1 MSDFKKFDGDKVRYE
16 LVPPSIVKGIAGVL
30 TFGAEKYD
38 AHNWMNVD
46 DPERYVGA
54 LYRHLEAWRSG
65 ETLDPESGL
74 PHLAHAST
82 NLAFLIELN
91 YEPKTWSNK

>member
-1 MSDFKKFDGDKVRYE
+1 MGKFEKFDGDKVRYD
-16 LVPPSIVKGIAGVL
+16 LVPPSMMNGIAGVL
-30 TFGAEKYD
+30 TFGADKYE
-38 AHNWMNVD
+38 AHNWKNVD

-54 LYRHLEAWRSG
+54 LFRHIEAWRAG
-65 ETLDPESGL
+65 ETFDPDSGL